1 MSLNTILATAPLTT
15 TNYVL
20 KATGTTIGNSLI
32 FDNGTNVGI
41 GNTNTSYTLDV
52 SGSTRTSA
60 VQPSLLINYTDATSY
75 ANLIFTESG
84 TNKGIIQYIGSTF
97 STVARRN
104 NLEIINAANSD
115 ISFFTNNVVKMT
127 ITSAGNVGIG
137 VTPNTWNS
145 TYKALQ
151 IGASMSLLQ
160 DGSSTSSY
168 WGGNLYVGTDGNYR
182 YTINGNGGLF
192 GIESGSIVYYGVA
205 SGTAGNVAS
214 LIERFNVGTSSSF
227 KIYTPSGTSET
238 LRLICADTIGDGYMS
253 FYRTTGVRKAYLGY
267 GGSNDDIF
275 SIMQEE
281 NAAITFG
288 TNTTE
293 RMRISST
300 GVSTFTTTENQG
312 GVYVTS
318 ATDNTTIRLASS
330 LSGGQE
336 WRLQTTGGSSG
347 LGVGKLIFK
356 VGGTETASHIP
367 LTLTTDNSTNGGRV
381 GIGVLSPSYQ
391 LHLSAD
397 SAAKP
402 STNTWTISS
411 DIRVKEN
418 INPYIKGLETI
429 LKINPVTYD
438 YNGKA
443 GFDKIKDNI
452 GIIAQDVLDILPESI
467 STYKVKLNDNDNEES
482 ELYNF
487 NSHALTY
494 VLINAIK
501 EQQALITSLQEQIN
515 ELKNK

>member
-1 MSLNTILATAPLTT
+1 MSNNTILATAPLTAT
-15 TNYVL
+15 GYHL
-20 KATGTTIGNSLI
+20 KATGTALGQSLI
-32 FDNGTNVGI
+32 WDNGTNVGI

-60 VQPSLLINYTDATSY
+60 TQPSLLINYTDATSY
-75 ANLIFTESG
+75 GNLIFTELG

-97 STVARRN
+97 STTARRN

-115 ISFFTNNVVKMT
+115 ITFFTNNVVKMT
-127 ITSAGNVGIG
+127 ITGAGNVGIG
-137 VTPNTWNS
+137 TSVAPAVNGLGLAIYASDYPRITLRNS
-145 TYKALQ
+145 TSGDTTGDGLQ
-151 IGASMSLLQ
+151 IAMVGANVQYDLA
-160 DGSSTSSY
+160 
-168 WGGNLYVGTDGNYR
+168 
-182 YTINGNGGLF
+182 
-192 GIESGSIVYYGVA
+192 ESGYQ
-205 SGTAGNVAS
+205 
-214 LIERFNVGTSSSF
+214 
-227 KIYTPSGTSET
+227 
-238 LRLICADTIGDGYMS
+238 MW
-253 FYRTTGVRKAYLGY
+253 TTGG
-267 GGSNDDIF
+267 
-275 SIMQEE
+275 
-281 NAAITFG
+281 
-288 TNTTE
+288 TE

-347 LGVGKLIFK
+347 LGAGKLIFK
-356 VGGTETASHIP
+356 VGGTETASYIP

-381 GIGVLSPSYQ
+381 GIGNISPSYQ
-391 LHLSAD
+391 LQLSAD

-443 GFDKIKDNI
+443 GFEKIKDNI

-467 STYKVKLNDNDNEES
+467 STYMVKLNDNDDEES

-501 EQQALITSLQEQIN
+501 EQQIQIQNLQEQIN
-515 ELKNK
+515 ILAK